1 MTCWQRLIVAAC
13 ALTEPLGDH
22 PFAADFHRHC
32 LMQCEGIGGAI
43 GLQIVPGQC
52 QTWRGGETA
61 PEALEAG
68 LTAAFNGI
76 EVDQHCPSALAPAGS
91 VVIEFL
97 GTGGEPIGVP
107 GMDIAADIKDSI
119 EIKPGKSEIIPTG
132 LAVSIPK
139 NFEIQI
145 RPRSGL
151 AAKNQISV
159 LNTPGT
165 IDADYRGELKVIL
178 INLGKNSFV
187 VEKGLRIAQMVLCP
201 IIKANIKEVETLEN
215 TKRGSGGF
223 GSTGVK

>member
-1 MTCWQRLIVAAC
+1 MTEILIKRLSKNI
-13 ALTEPLGDH
+13 PL
-22 PFAADFHRHC
+22 PKY
-32 LMQCEGIGGAI
+32 
-43 GLQIVPGQC
+43 
-52 QTWRGGETA
+52 ET
-61 PEALEAG
+61 
-68 LTAAFNGI
+68 
-76 EVDQHCPSALAPAGS
+76 DGS
-91 VVIEFL
+91 S
-97 GTGGEPIGVP
+97 
-107 GMDIAADIKDSI
+107 GMDLAANVKDNI

-132 LAVSIPK
+132 LVVSIPK

-178 INLGKNSFV
+178 INLGNNSFV